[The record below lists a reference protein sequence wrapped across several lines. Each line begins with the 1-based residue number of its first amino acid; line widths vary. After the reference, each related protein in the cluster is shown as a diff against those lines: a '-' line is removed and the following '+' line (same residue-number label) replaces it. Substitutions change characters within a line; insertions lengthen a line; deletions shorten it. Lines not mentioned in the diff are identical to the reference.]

1 MQQVVRHAHRRS
13 PRSDQDETLRGNR
26 LVRNGR
32 IVVLMVLRRGW
43 RQAIAMASDIN
54 LLDLDIY
61 ETGGL
66 PHEQFAWLPRHAPV

>member
-1 MQQVVRHAHRRS
+1 
-13 PRSDQDETLRGNR
+13 
-26 LVRNGR
+26 
-32 IVVLMVLRRGW
+32 MVLRRGW